1 MYYQEKSAE
10 TIEEDALCVFD
21 FFVKELKVNEKDIII
36 CGRSIGSGPSVYLA
50 ANRDPGALLLIS
62 PFKSIRET
70 ASSMLGVLKYLVADR
85 FKNIEIIEK
94 VTCPLLIIHGQKDNL
109 IPFSHSVELTERTSG
124 PYELILPEEM
134 DHNEF
139 NLYEDFLEPI
149 TNFLKRHSLL
159 TQVGNK
165 SIEIN
170 DIFFEIPDYM
180 NDPDNLKKKDMMS
193 KVIRKMLKI

>member
-1 MYYQEKSAE
+1 M
-10 TIEEDALCVFD
+10 
-21 FFVKELKVNEKDIII
+21 NEKDIVL

-50 ANRDPGALLLIS
+50 ANRNPGALILIS

-70 ASSMLGVLKYLVADR
+70 ANSILGFLKYIVAER
-85 FKNIEIIEK
+85 FRNIEVIEK

-109 IPFSHSVELTERTSG
+109 IPFTHSIELTQKTSG

-149 TNFLKRHSLL
+149 TNFLKRHNLL
-159 TQVGNK
+159 NLLSSKQ
-165 SIEIN
+165 IEIKPE
-170 DIFFEIPDYM
+170 FFEVPDYIT
-180 NDPDNLKKKDMMS
+180 DPENLNKKDMMS
-193 KVIRKMLKI
+193 KVIRRMLKI